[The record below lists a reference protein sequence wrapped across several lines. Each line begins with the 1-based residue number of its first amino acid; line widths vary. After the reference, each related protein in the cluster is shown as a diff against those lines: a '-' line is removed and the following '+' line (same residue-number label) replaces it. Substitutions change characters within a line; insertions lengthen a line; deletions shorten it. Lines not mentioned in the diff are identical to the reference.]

1 MLAFHHFQPQ
11 KDGDFRGLARPQ
23 QKTQK
28 NLSHQRPKDK
38 LKSRKNPQPVGRQ
51 QRDAGMRSVNHSV
64 MPSFGGR
71 ERKDPVLATTYS
83 DEWVR
88 HYIEQDYGLIDPVVA
103 AGARSVLPVDMA
115 TLPWKRKKAKRLFD
129 EAQDAGIGKQGLVIP
144 LRGPTNGV
152 WGLLSATSDDT
163 AREWEMRRE
172 KLSRELLFVGYQ
184 VHHWAFMLYGESSRE
199 IDIGILGVRETEAL
213 QRSADGGTFEEIA
226 RAMRVSSGTVKGY
239 LTSVRVKLHADN
251 GSHAIAIAL
260 RAGLMVTWGNNVGF
274 GRRG

>member
-1 MLAFHHFQPQ
+1 MLGLEEEDNCPLVGGEDEHELKKQPIEGFV
-11 KDGDFRGLARPQ
+11 KII
-23 QKTQK
+23 
-28 NLSHQRPKDK
+28 QRKYS
-38 LKSRKNPQPVGRQ
+38 LTNVTYTS
-51 QRDAGMRSVNHSV
+51 
-64 MPSFGGR
+64 PSFGGR

-115 TLPWKRKKAKRLFD
+115 TLPWRRKKAKRLFD

-260 RAGLMVTWGNNVGF
+260 RAGLIH
-274 GRRG
+274 